1 MSENKQDVRLH
12 FENYKPMDILSL
24 RKLQAEHPSGIISK
38 LASRIADRIEQEKR
52 GYMSSI
58 KSWITD
64 SLSEGL
70 YQGAYGPNYLLAWA
84 IRSVWGGFKSV

>member
-38 LASRIADRIEQEKR
+38 LAGRIADRIELKR
-52 GYMSSI
+52 R
-58 KSWITD
+58 
-64 SLSEGL
+64 
-70 YQGAYGPNYLLAWA
+70 LA
-84 IRSVWGGFKSV
+84 